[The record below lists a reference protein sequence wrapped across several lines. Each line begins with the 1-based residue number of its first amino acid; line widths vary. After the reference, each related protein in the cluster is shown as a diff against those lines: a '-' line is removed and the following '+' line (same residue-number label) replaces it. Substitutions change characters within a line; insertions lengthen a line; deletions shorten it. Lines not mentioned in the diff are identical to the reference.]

1 VLFLFFDAKLNLFFF
16 CINCRFVGSE
26 LQRDIKPENIVV
38 AADWSLRLADFG
50 TSLVG
55 ETTTLEFCGTETY
68 IAPEVH
74 ANMPYH
80 PGPADVWSAGV
91 TCFILLYGVPPFF
104 ASNTEDW
111 YFRCAKE
118 GAWDLFWKQHEKSRC
133 SLNIAPLDAAA
144 KRFLQRALD
153 PSPRWRPSA
162 AAMLD
167 DPWLFD
173 ASPGGAGP
181 GDAELESLMTDLGV
195 KSPPGIKS
203 SARN

>member
-1 VLFLFFDAKLNLFFF
+1 MTGFH
-16 CINCRFVGSE
+16 

-50 TSLVG
+50 IALIGKSLTRERG
-55 ETTTLEFCGTETY
+55 GTETY
-68 IAPEVH
+68 IAPEV
-74 ANMPYH
+74 NSNVPYD
-80 PGPADVWSAGV
+80 PSLADVWSAGV
-91 TCFILLYGVPPFF
+91 TCFTLLCGRPPFF
-104 ASNTEDW
+104 ASNTKDK
-111 YFRCAKE
+111 FFCCAKE
-118 GAWDLFWKQHEKSRC
+118 GAWDKFWLWHENKRR